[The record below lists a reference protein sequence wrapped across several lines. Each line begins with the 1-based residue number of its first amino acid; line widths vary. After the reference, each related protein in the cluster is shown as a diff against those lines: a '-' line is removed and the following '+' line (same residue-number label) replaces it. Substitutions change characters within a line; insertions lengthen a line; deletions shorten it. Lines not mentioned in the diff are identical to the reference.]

1 MIRQSLVLLFTSGV
15 LSLVGGCKG
24 ETKIQD
30 NPQTK
35 ADLDACLTAK
45 TDKEAMNAKLRDENA
60 KLMKGNTQNGA
71 SEIVVT
77 IQGDVLTVKPGG
89 TGSNSGPPVDPKISS
104 ALTSQF
110 IDIVRKSR
118 GSFQK
123 CYESVL
129 KKRSDLQSHAT
140 MLTVTA
146 SFDKQGVYKNATFA
160 PSLDA
165 TFDNCVHGIAIH
177 WALPA
182 TAPPITLQAPIE
194 LKPS

>member
-1 MIRQSLVLLFTSGV
+1 MIRQSLVLV
-15 LSLVGGCKG
+15 LSLAVGCKG

-45 TDKEAMNAKLRDENA
+45 ADKEAMNAKLLDENA
-60 KLMKGNTQNGA
+60 KLLKGNTQNA
-71 SEIVVT
+71 SSEIVVT

-89 TGSNSGPPVDPKISS
+89 GGGNAGPPVDPKVSS
-104 ALTSQF
+104 ALSSQF

-123 CYESVL
+123 CYEGVL
-129 KKRSDLQSHAT
+129 KKRSDLQAHAQ
-140 MLTVTA
+140 MITVTA

-182 TAPPITLQAPIE
+182 TSPAITLQAPIE